1 MTTVQ
6 AGRRLKTAIALL
18 LTIPFIVPFLMLIG
32 TAFRTPQDYIDNP
45 GGLPRA
51 FTLSNLKSAWTGANL
66 GLAVLST
73 LITCVVACLVCGL
86 VALAGAYWFRIHR
99 GRSAGLL
106 RWILVSCYAIPS
118 IAWLI
123 PVFVAVSQVGL
134 SNSRVITGA
143 VDGVSSLPFAFYL
156 VHTYFRQVL
165 TTDLLE
171 AATLDGATVLAT
183 FRRIAV
189 PIARP
194 VLASVIAL
202 VFVWTFGDLLIAA
215 VLLQDPSVNTLT
227 LATATLASKENLNL
241 QEQAAAGMVA
251 LIPTLVVFLV
261 AQKALARGFGA
272 ASGR

>member
-1 MTTVQ
+1 MRTVQ
-6 AGRRLKTAIALL
+6 AGRRVKTAIAVVI
-18 LTIPFIVPFLMLIG
+18 TIPFIVPFLMLIA

-51 FTLSNLKSAWTGANL
+51 FTLSNLTSAWSGANL
-66 GLAVLST
+66 GMAVLSS
-73 LITCVVACLVCGL
+73 LITCVAACVVCGL
-86 VALAGAYWFRIHR
+86 VSLAGGYWFRIHQSR
-99 GRSAGLL
+99 AAGWL
-106 RWILVSCYAIPS
+106 RWILVSCYAIPTV
-118 IAWLI
+118 AWLI

-134 SNSRVITGA
+134 DNSRVITGA
-143 VDGVSSLPFAFYL
+143 VDGVSSLPFSFYL

-194 VLASVIAL
+194 VLASVTAL

-215 VLLQDPSVNTLT
+215 TLLQEPSVNTLV
-227 LATATLASKENLNL
+227 LATASLASKENLNL

-251 LIPTLVVFLV
+251 LLPTLVVFLV
-261 AQKALARGFGA
+261 AQKALVRGFGS

>member
-1 MTTVQ
+1 V
-6 AGRRLKTAIALL
+6 RRLKTAIALVIA
-18 LTIPFIVPFLMLIG
+18 IPFIVPFLLLIS
-32 TAFRTPQDYIDNP
+32 TAFRTPRDYIDNP

-51 FTLSNLKSAWTGANL
+51 FTFANLTAAWSGANL

-73 LITCVVACLVCGL
+73 LITCVVACVVCGA
-86 VALAGAYWFRIHR
+86 VALAGGYWFRIHQS
-99 GRSAGLL
+99 RSAGWL
-106 RWILVSCYAIPS
+106 RWILVSCYAIPTV
-118 IAWLI
+118 AWLI
-123 PVFVAVSQVGL
+123 PLFVELSQAGM

-171 AATLDGATVLAT
+171 AATLDGASVLAT

-194 VLASVIAL
+194 VLASVSAL
-202 VFVWTFGDLLIAA
+202 VFVWTFGDLLVAA
-215 VLLQDPSVNTLT
+215 TLLQSPSVNTLT
-227 LATATLASKENLNL
+227 LATAFLATKDNLNL
-241 QEQAAAGMVA
+241 QQQAAAGLVA
-251 LIPTLVVFLV
+251 LLPTLAVFLV

-272 ASGR
+272 ASGS

>member
-1 MTTVQ
+1 MRTVQ
-6 AGRRLKTAIALL
+6 AGRRLKTAIALI

-32 TAFRTPQDYIDNP
+32 TAFRTPQDYLDNP

-66 GLAVLST
+66 GMAVLST

-106 RWILVSCYAIPS
+106 RWILVSCYAIPG

-156 VHTYFRQVL
+156 VHTYFWQVL

-194 VLASVIAL
+194 VLASVLAL

>member
-1 MTTVQ
+1 MRSVH
-6 AGRRLKTAIALL
+6 AGRRLKTAIALVI
-18 LTIPFIVPFLMLIG
+18 TIPFIVPFLMLIA

-45 GGLPRA
+45 GGLPRSV
-51 FTLSNLKSAWTGANL
+51 TLSNLTSAWNGANL

-73 LITCVVACLVCGL
+73 LITCVVACVVCGL
-86 VALAGAYWFRIHR
+86 VALAGAYWFRIHQSR
-99 GRSAGLL
+99 TAGWL
-106 RWILVSCYAIPS
+106 RWILVACYAIPTV
-118 IAWLI
+118 AWLI

-156 VHTYFRQVL
+156 VHTYFRQAL

-171 AATLDGATVLAT
+171 AATLDGATVLST

-189 PIARP
+189 PIAAP
-194 VLASVIAL
+194 VLASVTAL

-215 VLLQDPSVNTLT
+215 TLLQDPSVNTLT
-227 LATATLASKENLNL
+227 LATAFLATKENLNL
-241 QEQAAAGMVA
+241 QEQAAAAMVA
-251 LIPTLVVFLV
+251 LLPTLVVFLF

-272 ASGR
+272 ASTG

>member
-1 MTTVQ
+1 MNSVK
-6 AGRRLKTAIALL
+6 AGRRLKTAFALVI
-18 LTIPFIVPFLMLIG
+18 TIPFIVPFLLLIG
-32 TAFRTPQDYIDNP
+32 TAFRTPQDYAANP

-51 FTLSNLKSAWTGANL
+51 FTLSNLTSAWSGANL
-66 GLAVLST
+66 GLAVLSS
-73 LITCVVACLVCGL
+73 LITCLVACVVCGA
-86 VALAGAYWFRIHR
+86 VALAGGYWFRIHQS
-99 GRSAGLL
+99 RSAGWL
-106 RWILVSCYAIPS
+106 RWILVSCYAIPTV
-118 IAWLI
+118 AWLI
-123 PVFVAVSQVGL
+123 PLFVELSQEGM
-134 SNSRVITGA
+134 SNSRVITGV

-171 AATLDGATVLAT
+171 AATLDGASVLAT

-194 VLASVIAL
+194 VLASVTAL

-215 VLLQDPSVNTLT
+215 TLLQSPNVNTLV
-227 LATATLASKENLNL
+227 LATASLASKENYNL
-241 QEQAAAGMVA
+241 QQQAAAGLVA
-251 LIPTLVVFLV
+251 LLPTLVVFLA

>member
-1 MTTVQ
+1 MSSVR
-6 AGRRLKTAIALL
+6 AGRRLKTAVALVI
-18 LTIPFIVPFLMLIG
+18 TIPFIVPFLLLIG

-51 FTLSNLKSAWTGANL
+51 FTFSNLTSAWSGANL

-73 LITCVVACLVCGL
+73 LITCVVACAVCGA
-86 VALAGAYWFRIHR
+86 VALAGGYWFRIHQS
-99 GRSAGLL
+99 RSAGWL
-106 RWILVSCYAIPS
+106 RWILVSCYAIPTV
-118 IAWLI
+118 AWLI
-123 PVFVAVSQVGL
+123 PLFVELSQAGM

-156 VHTYFRQVL
+156 VHTYLRQVL

-171 AATLDGATVLAT
+171 AATLDGASVLAT

-194 VLASVIAL
+194 VLASVTTL

-215 VLLQDPSVNTLT
+215 TLLQSPSVNTLT
-227 LATATLASKENLNL
+227 LATAFLATKENLNL
-241 QEQAAAGMVA
+241 QQQAAAGLVA
-251 LIPTLVVFLV
+251 LLPTLVVFLF

-272 ASGR
+272 ASAR

>member
-1 MTTVQ
+1 MRTVQ
-6 AGRRLKTAIALL
+6 AGRQLKTAIALII
-18 LTIPFIVPFLMLIG
+18 TIPFIVPFLMLIA
-32 TAFRTPQDYIDNP
+32 TAFRTPRDYLDNP

-51 FTLSNLKSAWTGANL
+51 FTLSNLTSAWSGANL

-73 LITCVVACLVCGL
+73 LITCVVACVVCGA
-86 VALAGAYWFRIHR
+86 VALAGGYWFRIHQSW
-99 GRSAGLL
+99 SAGWL
-106 RWILVSCYAIPS
+106 RWILVSCYAIPTV
-118 IAWLI
+118 AWLI
-123 PVFVAVSQVGL
+123 PVFVAVSQVGF

-171 AATLDGATVLAT
+171 AATLDGAGVLAT

-194 VLASVIAL
+194 VMASVTAL

-227 LATATLASKENLNL
+227 LATAFLANKENLNL
-241 QEQAAAGMVA
+241 QDQAAAGLVA
-251 LIPTLVVFLV
+251 LLPTLVVFLV